1 MLILSLLQNG
11 ALHGYAILQRI
22 RELSGGRLQIE
33 EGSLYPAL
41 RRLQVNGCI
50 QSKWR
55 ISETN
60 RKVRVYQLT
69 TKGRRQLQLK
79 ITCFNR
85 QIQGIRE
92 VLADVQCRC
101 SVPLTAGEF
110 TEKKVFKRGSWLS
123 QQK

>member
-1 MLILSLLQNG
+1 MLPGTLAMLILSLLQHG
-11 ALHGYAILQRI
+11 ALHGYAIGRRI

-50 QSKWR
+50 QGRWR

-69 TKGRRQLQLK
+69 TKGRTQLQVE

-85 QIQGIRE
+85 QIQAIQE
-92 VLADVQCRC
+92 VLTN
-101 SVPLTAGEF
+101 L
-110 TEKKVFKRGSWLS
+110 
-123 QQK
+123 